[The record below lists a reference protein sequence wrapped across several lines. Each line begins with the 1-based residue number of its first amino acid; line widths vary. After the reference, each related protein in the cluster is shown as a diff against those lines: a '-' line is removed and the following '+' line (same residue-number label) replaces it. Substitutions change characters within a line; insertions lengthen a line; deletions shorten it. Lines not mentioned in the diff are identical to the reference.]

1 MKESAYT
8 EMLEKMTKQELL
20 EEYQKVFK
28 EPCIDSNSRTDII
41 EDIKGA
47 WRHFRERLAIT
58 KVIYNSNSWLDLDF
72 TMRGEEMKQKE
83 LDRYLQEGSYLA
95 ELYIKQKRALLG
107 SFLFYE

>member
-8 EMLEKMTKQELL
+8 EMLEKMTKKELL

-58 KVIYNSNSWLDLDF
+58 KVIYK
-72 TMRGEEMKQKE
+72 GIKE
-83 LDRYLQEGSYLA
+83 RKRRN
-95 ELYIKQKRALLG
+95 IKSVRSK
-107 SFLFYE
+107 

>member
-58 KVIYNSNSWLDLDF
+58 KVIYNSNSWLEVL
-72 TMRGEEMKQKE
+72 EANKK
-83 LDRYLQEGSYLA
+83 S
-95 ELYIKQKRALLG
+95 KN
-107 SFLFYE
+107 FLFFYKKWY

>member
-1 MKESAYT
+1 MKELEYV
-8 EMLEKMTKQELL
+8 EMLEKMTKRKLL

-28 EPCIDSNSRTDII
+28 EPCTDSNSRTDII

-58 KVIYNSNSWLDLDF
+58 KVIYNSNSCLDLDF

-95 ELYIKQKRALLG
+95 ELYIK
-107 SFLFYE
+107 